1 MLTMIV
7 LLVLLY
13 ALNGSF
19 AVPTVCFVL
28 SWIGIGFGAFDLI
41 LKLSI
46 TLDTFPTGI
55 MKRSGRRQSQCRIFT
70 ALQQEEAIC
79 VITPILP
86 QKKEKS
92 QEF

>member
-1 MLTMIV
+1 MTESHYLKLHQCSRLLCEYEKHLKTRCFFLCQKGAVMLTMIV

-41 LKLSI
+41 LKLFLKAYEKH
-46 TLDTFPTGI
+46 LD
-55 MKRSGRRQSQCRIFT
+55 
-70 ALQQEEAIC
+70 
-79 VITPILP
+79 
-86 QKKEKS
+86 
-92 QEF
+92 

>member
-1 MLTMIV
+1 MLTMIG

-41 LKLSI
+41 LKLFLKAYEKH
-46 TLDTFPTGI
+46 LD
-55 MKRSGRRQSQCRIFT
+55 
-70 ALQQEEAIC
+70 
-79 VITPILP
+79 
-86 QKKEKS
+86 
-92 QEF
+92 

>member
-13 ALNGSF
+13 AMNGSF

-41 LKLSI
+41 LKLFLKAYEKH
-46 TLDTFPTGI
+46 LDGGAFFI
-55 MKRSGRRQSQCRIFT
+55 HFIFLKRSYPYDR
-70 ALQQEEAIC
+70 
-79 VITPILP
+79 
-86 QKKEKS
+86 
-92 QEF
+92 

>member
-1 MLTMIV
+1 MLKSLFSFLKRIDSVSAILHRKSISPEVLFLYQKGAVMLTMIV

-41 LKLSI
+41 LKLFLKAYEKH
-46 TLDTFPTGI
+46 LD
-55 MKRSGRRQSQCRIFT
+55 
-70 ALQQEEAIC
+70 
-79 VITPILP
+79 
-86 QKKEKS
+86 
-92 QEF
+92 

>member
-28 SWIGIGFGAFDLI
+28 SWIGIGFGAFALI
-41 LKLSI
+41 LKLFLKAYEKH
-46 TLDTFPTGI
+46 LD
-55 MKRSGRRQSQCRIFT
+55 
-70 ALQQEEAIC
+70 
-79 VITPILP
+79 
-86 QKKEKS
+86 
-92 QEF
+92 